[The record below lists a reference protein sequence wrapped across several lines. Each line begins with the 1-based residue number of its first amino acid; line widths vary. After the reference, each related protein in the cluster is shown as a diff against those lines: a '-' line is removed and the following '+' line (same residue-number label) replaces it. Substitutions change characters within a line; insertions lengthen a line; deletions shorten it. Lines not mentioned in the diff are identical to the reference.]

1 MRRTLL
7 CTALCLAS
15 PALWATSPPR
25 PGESPRFPPFSLEGP
40 GEHILFS
47 SFVVSVGPF
56 LSSATSSEGGDSP
69 AEQQAREDAAA
80 FVASD
85 GAYRTAALE
94 AELKRQGAS
103 NGNERAVALRLL
115 AGSPP

>member
-15 PALWATSPPR
+15 PALLATAPPR
-25 PGESPRFPPFSLEGP
+25 PGDTQRFPPFTLEGP
-40 GEHILFS
+40 GEYLLFS
-47 SFVVSVGPF
+47 SFVVTVGPF
-56 LSSATSSEGGDSP
+56 LSSAASTERGESP
-69 AEQQAREDAAA
+69 ARQQVREDAAA

-94 AELKRQGAS
+94 AELKRQGATDS
-103 NGNERAVALRLL
+103 DERDVALRLL
-115 AGSPP
+115 AGNPP